1 MIRYR
6 HTELQ
11 NIYYTIKYQRYIC
24 YLGYTLPKIIT
35 FKINIFQDMGK
46 YVADIGGITT
56 AGFLDVE
63 GREKSCLNH
72 FFMATWVYSTI
83 VQP

>member
-1 MIRYR
+1 
-6 HTELQ
+6 
-11 NIYYTIKYQRYIC
+11 
-24 YLGYTLPKIIT
+24 
-35 FKINIFQDMGK
+35 MGK

-83 VQP
+83 VQPRDHSDLYQL